1 MANNND
7 NKKKLREGEKQRAD
21 RAVGF
26 ACVAGVLGFCVA
38 GPAVAIVAAKAA
50 AGAGAV
56 DGMIGG

>member
-1 MANNND
+1 MANNNV
-7 NKKKLREGEKQRAD
+7 NKNKFWEGVKQGAG

-26 ACVAGVLGFCVA
+26 ACVAGVVGFCVA
-38 GPAVAIVAAKAA
+38 GPAGAIVAAKAA